1 MIGPSLEAVAAAVG
15 ALRSAGIGS
24 ADLLVTFGSG
34 QKNPWDDEAEI
45 TIPYADIPGW
55 APPGVEG
62 HDGVLSLVRRGEE
75 NVLVM
80 VGRHHYYE
88 ARSYEAVAAPLKAA
102 SALGVRRALLTNS
115 AGAVRKDLRQGDFV
129 LITDHILL
137 HGPELPDM
145 LQDAWG
151 EGVIPTYWQ
160 AGAAILRQAA
170 EQNDIPLSEGVLLCV
185 TGPAYETRAEI
196 EMARRMGAD
205 VVAMSLAPEAL
216 IAWSLG
222 FDVSGLSLVTN
233 IAGAHGHAVLHH
245 HDVVE
250 AASRM
255 QPVLDSL
262 LREAVPLMLPSSDRD
277 GQGMSHSPRGQ

>member
-1 MIGPSLEAVAAAVG
+1 MIGPSQETVEAAVEV
-15 ALRSAGIGS
+15 LLSAGIVC

-34 QKNPWDDEAEI
+34 QKNPWDSETEI
-45 TIPYADIPGW
+45 TIPYTEIPGW

-62 HDGVLSLVRRGEE
+62 HGGELSLVRMGED

-88 ARSYEAVAAPLKAA
+88 ARSYESVAAPLKAA
-102 SALGVRRALLTNS
+102 CELGVRRALLTNS

-129 LITDHILL
+129 LLTDHILQQ
-137 HGPELPDM
+137 GPDLAD
-145 LQDAWG
+145 LLRDAWE
-151 EGVIPTYWQ
+151 EGMVPTYWQ
-160 AGAAILRQAA
+160 EGATILRQAA
-170 EQNDIPLSEGVLLCV
+170 QQGGIPLSEGMLLCV
-185 TGPAYETRAEI
+185 TGPAYETGAEI

-222 FDVSGLSLVTN
+222 FEVSGLSLVTN
-233 IAGAHGHAVLHH
+233 SPGTDGRACLHH

-250 AASRM
+250 AALGM
-255 QPVLDSL
+255 QPVLDRL
-262 LREAVPLMLPSSDRD
+262 LREAVPRMLPVSDRD
-277 GQGMSHSPRGQ
+277 GQDSGNSPRGK